1 MTVVDEGQT
10 WRGFSEIRAW
20 PEGPTSRYQYTTQ
33 VSGTDRTGENEY
45 LVSGSL
51 TGYFP
56 GGTARLKWRF
66 TLAGDSIRHPRI
78 AP

>member
-10 WRGFSEIRAW
+10 WRGISEIRAW
-20 PEGPTSRYQYTTQ
+20 QEGPTSRYQYTTQ

-51 TGYFP
+51 RATSPVGPP
-56 GGTARLKWRF
+56 G
-66 TLAGDSIRHPRI
+66 
-78 AP
+78 